1 MTEAPDEKTQTD
13 QPPEAIQRV
22 GSSRVTVTL
31 ISLAALAIIGA
42 ATANFLPSFDSVPLP
57 NFNRLSLPK
66 FDHLSLPVFN
76 RFASPKS
83 DRVAV
88 PSPPKPPSA
97 PTPDPVVLAAL
108 RDIQLSQQQNATTL
122 VALTENSGS
131 QQADLKRIS
140 RQLSSLAARVEG
152 LHGAM
157 SPLTTSSIPH
167 SNPRARIIRTQRRT
181 PPSPPPLPKPV
192 GPVSVGGAPLVPAPA
207 AGSGA

>member
-1 MTEAPDEKTQTD
+1 MTETPDEKTRAD
-13 QPPEAIQRV
+13 KPPEAILQV
-22 GSSRVTVTL
+22 GSSRLTVPL
-31 ISLAALAIIGA
+31 VSLAALAIIGA
-42 ATANFLPSFDSVPLP
+42 ATANFLPRFDSVPLP
-57 NFNRLSLPK
+57 DFNRLSLPK

-76 RFASPKS
+76 RVASPKS

-88 PSPPKPPSA
+88 PAPPKPAPA

-181 PPSPPPLPKPV
+181 PPGPPPLPKPV
-192 GPVSVGGAPLVPAPA
+192 GPVSVGGAPLVPTPA